1 MNKDDILLSLENVSK
16 SFFSS
21 KKQTEVLSNIS
32 FNIQKNEI
40 IALLGPSGCGKS
52 TLLNILSSLEEQ
64 TSGTIT
70 LNGKLGYMFQ
80 KDALLPW
87 RNIFSNICLGLE
99 IKKKKTNENIEY
111 ANELIKKYK
120 LNDFINNF
128 PNQISGGMK
137 QRVALIRTLVLKPDL
152 LLLDEPFSALDAQTK
167 IAVQND
173 VYNIIKQEKKSA
185 LIVTHDIGEAIAL
198 ADKIIILSDR
208 PAKVKKIVN
217 IKINNLS
224 PLDELSASET
234 LIRNSDFISPLE
246 RRNNSQFNEYHNQIS
261 HLLGIL

>member
-1 MNKDDILLSLENVSK
+1 MNKDDILLSLENISK

-32 FNIQKNEI
+32 FNIQRNEI

-70 LNGKLGYMFQ
+70 LYGKLGYMFQ

-99 IKKKKTNENIEY
+99 IQKEKTNENIEY

-120 LNDFINNF
+120 LNDFVNNF

-208 PAKVKKIVN
+208 PAKVKKSVN

-224 PLDELSASET
+224 PL
-234 LIRNSDFISPLE
+234 E
-246 RRNNSQFNEYHNQIS
+246 RRNNPQFNEYHNQIS

>member
-1 MNKDDILLSLENVSK
+1 MNNDDILLSLENVSK

-21 KKQTEVLSNIS
+21 KKQIEVLSNIS

-224 PLDELSASET
+224 PL
-234 LIRNSDFISPLE
+234 E

>member
-1 MNKDDILLSLENVSK
+1 MDNDEILLSLKNVSK
-16 SFFSS
+16 SFFTS
-21 KKQTEVLSNIS
+21 KKETNVLENIS
-32 FNIQKNEI
+32 FDIKTNQI

-64 TSGTIT
+64 TSGKIY
-70 LNGKLGYMFQ
+70 LSGKLGYMFQ

-99 IKKKKTNENIEY
+99 IKKEKTKENILY
-111 ANELIKKYK
+111 ANSLINKYK
-120 LNDFINNF
+120 LSDFVNNF

-167 IAVQND
+167 ITVQND
-173 VYNIIKQEKKSA
+173 VYNIIKQEKKAA

-208 PAKVKKIVN
+208 PAKVKN
-217 IKINNLS
+217 ILMLDINHL
-224 PLDELSASET
+224 
-234 LIRNSDFISPLE
+234 SPLE
-246 RRNNSQFNEYHNQIS
+246 RRNNPKFNEYHSQIS
-261 HLLGIL
+261 HILGII

>member
-1 MNKDDILLSLENVSK
+1 MNNDDILLSLENVSK

-137 QRVALIRTLVLKPDL
+137 TRFTFTR
-152 LLLDEPFSALDAQTK
+152 
-167 IAVQND
+167 
-173 VYNIIKQEKKSA
+173 
-185 LIVTHDIGEAIAL
+185 
-198 ADKIIILSDR
+198 
-208 PAKVKKIVN
+208 
-217 IKINNLS
+217 
-224 PLDELSASET
+224 
-234 LIRNSDFISPLE
+234 
-246 RRNNSQFNEYHNQIS
+246 
-261 HLLGIL
+261 

>member
-1 MNKDDILLSLENVSK
+1 MNNDDILLSLENVSK

-173 VYNIIKQEKKSA
+173 VYNIIRQEKKSA

-224 PLDELSASET
+224 PL
-234 LIRNSDFISPLE
+234 E

>member
-1 MNKDDILLSLENVSK
+1 MNNDDILLSLENVSK

-224 PLDELSASET
+224 PL
-234 LIRNSDFISPLE
+234 E

>member
-1 MNKDDILLSLENVSK
+1 MNNDDILLSLENVSK

-111 ANELIKKYK
+111 ANQLIKKYK

-224 PLDELSASET
+224 PL
-234 LIRNSDFISPLE
+234 E

>member
-1 MNKDDILLSLENVSK
+1 MNNDDILLSLENVSK

-224 PLDELSASET
+224 PL
-234 LIRNSDFISPLE
+234 E

-261 HLLGIL
+261 HLLRIL

>member
-1 MNKDDILLSLENVSK
+1 MNNDDILLSLENVSK

-99 IKKKKTNENIEY
+99 IKKEKTNENIEY

-173 VYNIIKQEKKSA
+173 VYIIIKQEKKSA

-224 PLDELSASET
+224 PL
-234 LIRNSDFISPLE
+234 E

>member
-1 MNKDDILLSLENVSK
+1 MNNDDILLSLENVSK

-99 IKKKKTNENIEY
+99 IKKKKTNENI
-111 ANELIKKYK
+111 
-120 LNDFINNF
+120 
-128 PNQISGGMK
+128 
-137 QRVALIRTLVLKPDL
+137 
-152 LLLDEPFSALDAQTK
+152 
-167 IAVQND
+167 
-173 VYNIIKQEKKSA
+173 
-185 LIVTHDIGEAIAL
+185 
-198 ADKIIILSDR
+198 
-208 PAKVKKIVN
+208 
-217 IKINNLS
+217 
-224 PLDELSASET
+224 
-234 LIRNSDFISPLE
+234 
-246 RRNNSQFNEYHNQIS
+246 
-261 HLLGIL
+261 

>member
-1 MNKDDILLSLENVSK
+1 MNNDDILLSLENVSK

-128 PNQISGGMK
+128 PTQISGGMK

-224 PLDELSASET
+224 PL
-234 LIRNSDFISPLE
+234 E

>member
-99 IKKKKTNENIEY
+99 IKKEKTNENIEY
-111 ANELIKKYK
+111 ANQLIKKYK

-224 PLDELSASET
+224 PL
-234 LIRNSDFISPLE
+234 E

>member
-1 MNKDDILLSLENVSK
+1 MNNDDILLSLENVSK

-99 IKKKKTNENIEY
+99 IKKEKTNENIEY

-224 PLDELSASET
+224 PL
-234 LIRNSDFISPLE
+234 E

>member
-1 MNKDDILLSLENVSK
+1 MNNDDILLSLENVSK

-99 IKKKKTNENIEY
+99 IKKEKTNENIEY

-224 PLDELSASET
+224 PL
-234 LIRNSDFISPLE
+234 E

-261 HLLGIL
+261 HLLRIL

>member
-1 MNKDDILLSLENVSK
+1 MDNDEILLSLKNVSK
-16 SFFSS
+16 SFFTS
-21 KKQTEVLSNIS
+21 KKETKVLENIT
-32 FNIQKNEI
+32 FDIKTNQI

-64 TSGTIT
+64 TSGKID
-70 LNGKLGYMFQ
+70 LSGKLGYMFQ

-99 IKKKKTNENIEY
+99 IKKEKTKENILY
-111 ANELIKKYK
+111 ANSLINKYK
-120 LNDFINNF
+120 LSDFVNNF

-173 VYNIIKQEKKSA
+173 VYNIIKQEKKAA

-198 ADKIIILSDR
+198 ADNIIILSDR
-208 PAKVKKIVN
+208 PAKVKN
-217 IKINNLS
+217 ILMLDINHL
-224 PLDELSASET
+224 
-234 LIRNSDFISPLE
+234 SPLE
-246 RRNNSQFNEYHNQIS
+246 RRNNPKFNEYHSQIS
-261 HLLGIL
+261 HILGII

>member
-1 MNKDDILLSLENVSK
+1 MDNDEILLSLKNVSK
-16 SFFSS
+16 SFFTS
-21 KKQTEVLSNIS
+21 KKETNVLENIS
-32 FNIQKNEI
+32 FDIKANQI

-64 TSGTIT
+64 TSGKIY
-70 LNGKLGYMFQ
+70 LSGKLGYMFQ

-99 IKKKKTNENIEY
+99 IKKEKTKENILY
-111 ANELIKKYK
+111 ANSLINKYK
-120 LNDFINNF
+120 LSDFVNNF

-167 IAVQND
+167 IAVQSD
-173 VYNIIKQEKKSA
+173 VYNIIKQEKKAA

-208 PAKVKKIVN
+208 PAKVKN
-217 IKINNLS
+217 ILMLDINHL
-224 PLDELSASET
+224 
-234 LIRNSDFISPLE
+234 SPLE
-246 RRNNSQFNEYHNQIS
+246 RRNNPKFNEYHSQIS
-261 HLLGIL
+261 HILGII

>member
-1 MNKDDILLSLENVSK
+1 MNNDDILLSLENVSK

-217 IKINNLS
+217 MKINNL
-224 PLDELSASET
+224 
-234 LIRNSDFISPLE
+234 SPLE

>member
-1 MNKDDILLSLENVSK
+1 MNNDDILLSLENVSK

-224 PLDELSASET
+224 PL
-234 LIRNSDFISPLE
+234 E
-246 RRNNSQFNEYHNQIS
+246 RRNNSQFNEYHSQIS
-261 HLLGIL
+261 RILGII